1 MAQTFRVP
9 PTLVEFA
16 QELDSPLA
24 QTVRSSES
32 INLKT
37 VIQIRSQWGSE
48 WATNII
54 DKILRDATMVY
65 KENNMADMNQVPD
78 LNEELTE
85 LLADVVSFYFRAH
98 GAHWNVKGAD
108 FSEYHKL
115 FLKIYEDVY
124 ESIDPIAENLRKLG
138 SIAPFTL
145 GSFLALRTIDDAPAT
160 LQDPIA
166 LANDL
171 LAANDIVLD
180 ELSDAF
186 DCATAY
192 NQQGVANF
200 LAGRIDQHQFWKW
213 QLTASLGQE
222 VTQPSP
228 DPVDAQGVDED
239 DVDEEMD
246 GATMP
251 MMIMPRMASGASD
264 LEIAPRDTAW
274 DAAAADKRVQEY
286 AGGKDNMDW
295 AKYGKAFFYV
305 DETNKELLGSYKLQ
319 FADVID
325 GSLVA
330 VPKGIFAVA
339 GVLNGARGG
348 VNIPDS
354 DAMEIKDKVAAY
366 YARLAKQFNDDSI
379 KAPFEG
385 RASAARIGEG
395 SFVSWNTSNGRAK
408 GKVEKVVTKGQAKS
422 SEGYVLE
429 TTPDQPAFAIRIYKE
444 QGNGWIP
451 TDVVSVH
458 RPNILTVIT
467 ALPAPR
473 SEEIDMIEQRKAM
486 ATAERI
492 TMTAE
497 VRAVATDDGSLKIG
511 GYAATFNNEATGLNF
526 REVIAPGAFTR
537 ALASNDPVFLLV
549 NHDMEG
555 IPLASTQSGTLQLR
569 QDKTGLYMEAT
580 LDAANPKAQELSSA
594 LRRGDMDKM
603 SFAFTVSPDG
613 QTRDAGLRTIQD
625 IERLYEVSVVTLP
638 AYDATSV
645 GMRSAEEIDLELAK
659 RKLQLK
665 VKHYSLTR
673 KGKA

>member
-1 MAQTFRVP
+1 
-9 PTLVEFA
+9 
-16 QELDSPLA
+16 
-24 QTVRSSES
+24 
-32 INLKT
+32 
-37 VIQIRSQWGSE
+37 
-48 WATNII
+48 
-54 DKILRDATMVY
+54 
-65 KENNMADMNQVPD
+65 MADMNEVPD

-145 GSFLALRTIDDAPAT
+145 GSFMALRCLEDAPT
-160 LQDPIA
+160 ILQDPIA

-171 LAANDIVLD
+171 LVANDMILD

-186 DCATAY
+186 DCASMY

-239 DVDEEMD
+239 DDQPYDQVDDMLSEQ
-246 GATMP
+246 GLAPMP
-251 MMIMPRMASGASD
+251 IMPRS
-264 LEIAPRDTAW
+264 E
-274 DAAAADKRVQEY
+274 
-286 AGGKDNMDW
+286 
-295 AKYGKAFFYV
+295 
-305 DETNKELLGSYKLQ
+305 ELAEEST
-319 FADVID
+319 
-325 GSLVA
+325 
-330 VPKGIFAVA
+330 
-339 GVLNGARGG
+339 
-348 VNIPDS
+348 
-354 DAMEIKDKVAAY
+354 E
-366 YARLAKQFNDDSI
+366 
-379 KAPFEG
+379 EE

-408 GKVEKVVTKGQAKS
+408 GKVEKVATKGQAKS
-422 SEGYVLE
+422 SEGYAIE
-429 TTPDQPAFAIRIYKE
+429 ATPDYPAFIIRIYKE
-444 QGNGWIP
+444 QGNGWVP
-451 TDVVSVH
+451 SDVTSVH
-458 RPNILTVIT
+458 RSDILTVIT

-473 SEEIDMIEQRKAM
+473 SEEIDMIEARKTAM
-486 ATAERI
+486 AQAERI

-511 GYAATFNNEATGLNF
+511 GYAATFNSEATGLNF

-537 ALASNDPVFLLV
+537 ALASTDPVFLLV

-569 QDKTGLYMEAT
+569 QDSTGLYMEAT
-580 LDAANPKAQELSSA
+580 LDPANPKAQELSSA

-603 SFAFTVSPDG
+603 SFAFTVSADG
-613 QTRDAGLRTIQD
+613 QTRDAGLRTIND

-638 AYDATSV
+638 AYDSTTV
-645 GMRSAEEIDLELAK
+645 GMRSAEELDLELAK
-659 RKLQLK
+659 RKLS
-665 VKHYSLTR
+665 VKFKQYSLTR
-673 KGKA
+673 KVKA